1 MTRASLR
8 WRNALAFAVL
18 AVGCSSKHPVEND
31 PGEIDPPTGDPTQ
44 TDPTSTTPQDP
55 GGPSQPP
62 SACKTSA
69 ASGSQVFAIDTG
81 AGGFNL
87 NGADELR
94 SDVAV
99 DAKGNAYYTRGTAG
113 GSFTLTKYSPAG
125 MVVYHVPF
133 GEVVATDADGNA
145 YVAGA
150 FSAPLDIGLGPMTPA
165 ADMDVFVAKLAPD
178 GEPVF
183 ARALGM
189 CPDSVRSIA
198 VARDGRIA
206 VSGEEMGTVVL
217 DAKARVL
224 FTRPFAGDLAFDSAG
239 NLIVGGAFSGA
250 IDLGGGMGFK
260 TGGDLDGFVVKLD
273 RSGTALWSHQIGDAS
288 LPVTLTPSS
297 TVVSTPTRQLIA
309 AVAVGPK
316 DEVVIAGRFDD
327 DVKLFGTDYVAN
339 LVDIAS
345 VPLRSGGFVAALD
358 AAGTVMVK
366 NVRLGV
372 DGYNDVAV
380 DAGGDIVVTGAELVD
395 TSAPYREAQLI
406 RLDPAGTAVFETT
419 SHIGMGHAVA
429 VDPCGNVLWSASV
442 RLGLPGDALT
452 AQLIKLAP

>member
-31 PGEIDPPTGDPTQ
+31 PGEIDPPVGGPTQIDPNPQPGDP
-44 TDPTSTTPQDP
+44 
-55 GGPSQPP
+55 PP
-62 SACKTSA
+62 PPACKATA
-69 ASGSQVFAIDTG
+69 ASGSQVFAIDAG

-87 NGADELR
+87 NGTDELR
-94 SDVAV
+94 IGVAV

-113 GSFTLTKYSPAG
+113 GSFTLTKYSAAG
-125 MVVYHVPF
+125 VAVYQVPF

-145 YVAGA
+145 YVAGT
-150 FSAPLDIGLGPMTPA
+150 FSAPLDIGLGAMIPA

-178 GEPVF
+178 GKPVF

-206 VSGEEMGTVVL
+206 VSGEEMGTIVL
-217 DAKARVL
+217 DAMAKVL

-239 NLIVGGAFSGA
+239 DLIVGGAFSGA
-250 IDLGGGMGFK
+250 IDFGGGMGFK

-273 RSGTALWSHQIGDAS
+273 RSGTALWSYQIGDAS
-288 LPVTLTPSS
+288 LPVTLVPSS
-297 TVVSTPTRQLIA
+297 RVVSTPTRQLVA

-327 DVKLFGTDYVAN
+327 DIKLFGTDHVAN

-345 VPLRSGGFVAALD
+345 VPLQSGGFFAALD

-366 NVRLGV
+366 DVRVGV
-372 DGYNDVAV
+372 DGYTDVAV

-395 TSAPYREAQLI
+395 TSSPFRDALLI
-406 RLDPAGTAVFETT
+406 RLDPTGTAVFQT
-419 SHIGMGHAVA
+419 SGQTGIGMGHAVA
-429 VDPCGNVLWSASV
+429 VDPCGNMLWAASL
-442 RLGLPGDALT
+442 RHGPPGDVPV

>member
-31 PGEIDPPTGDPTQ
+31 PGEIDPPAGGTTQ
-44 TDPTSTTPQDP
+44 TDPPSTTPDPDP
-55 GGPSQPP
+55 GDTSQPP

-69 ASGSQVFAIDTG
+69 ASGSQVFAVDTG
-81 AGGFNL
+81 VGGFNL
-87 NGADELR
+87 RGTEDLR
-94 SDVAV
+94 SEVAV
-99 DAKGNAYYTRGTAG
+99 DAKGNAYYTRGAA

-125 MVVYHVPF
+125 VVVYQVPF

-150 FSAPLDIGLGPMTPA
+150 FSAPLDIGLGPMIPA

-178 GEPVF
+178 GKPVF

-206 VSGEEMGTVVL
+206 VSGEEMGTIVL
-217 DAKARVL
+217 DAMAKVL
-224 FTRPFAGDLAFDSAG
+224 FTRSFAGDLAFDSAG

-250 IDLGGGMGFK
+250 IDFGGGMGFK

-273 RSGTALWSHQIGDAS
+273 RSGTALWSYQIGDAS
-288 LPVTLTPSS
+288 LPVTLVPSS
-297 TVVSTPTRQLIA
+297 VVVSTPTRQLIA

-316 DEVVIAGRFDD
+316 DEIVIAGRFDD

-345 VPLRSGGFVAALD
+345 VSLRSGGFVAAFD

-366 NVRLGV
+366 NVRLGI
-372 DGYNDVAV
+372 DGFNDVAV
-380 DAGGDIVVTGAELVD
+380 DAGGDIVVTGAALVD
-395 TSAPYREAQLI
+395 TSAPFRDPLLI
-406 RLDPAGTAVFETT
+406 RLDPAGTAAFETT
-419 SHIGMGHAVA
+419 RHIGMGHAVA

-442 RLGLPGDALT
+442 RRSLDVPLV